1 MEEDMDL
8 RKGHESEIVI
18 KIVDEVFKYNNNTKL
33 SWTGVFNDILKKMNL
48 EEETNNDML
57 LIYVVRRISKLGYD
71 IIPTPFRLEYYR

>member
-18 KIVDEVFKYNNNTKL
+18 KIVDEVFKYNNKTEL
-33 SWTGVFNDILKKMNL
+33 SWTGVFKDVLKRMNL
-48 EEETNNDML
+48 EHEIDNNML

-71 IIPTPFRLEYYR
+71 IIPIPFRLEYYR